1 MGYAGCGCET
11 TDINERDGAI
21 SIAFLPNP
29 IFLPKLYTKNGFSG
43 NEDGC
48 NFLGEM
54 SITGQKP
61 ELLAQQTKVEASG
74 SRA

>member
-29 IFLPKLYTKNGFSG
+29 IFLPKLYTKNSFSG
-43 NEDGC
+43 KEDDC

-54 SITGQKP
+54 RFAITGHKP
-61 ELLAQQTKVEASG
+61 ELLVL
-74 SRA
+74 